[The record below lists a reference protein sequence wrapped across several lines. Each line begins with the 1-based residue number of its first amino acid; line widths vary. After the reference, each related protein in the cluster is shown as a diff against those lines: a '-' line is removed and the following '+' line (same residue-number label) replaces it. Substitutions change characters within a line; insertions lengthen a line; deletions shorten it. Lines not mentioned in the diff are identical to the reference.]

1 LSLIFL
7 LVSAISAQN
16 DSRLLIGLRIVVIN
30 NPASTEVK
38 VSLRVHSG
46 SAFDTAGK
54 EGTIAVLTSLL
65 FPNPEIKEFFRDDL
79 GGSLSWMSDYD
90 RIQIDATARP
100 EKFIDL
106 MESLSLAITNPQI
119 NKESVDKV
127 KTVLLEGVRNTQSA
141 PGVSVNELSARLLV
155 PGHPYARPS
164 SGSEQSLSRI
174 DFADI
179 MQAEERFFTAD
190 NATLVID
197 GPVKVDES
205 LRIAKRLFGSWIK
218 SDRKVPPTFAQPN
231 PPTAALVSE
240 TSPHVPVGRYAIRIG
255 MRSPAII
262 DTEFL
267 AHEAMSIIA
276 LNRTKKLGIENIVS
290 ASAGRRLPGI
300 LILGGDVDESRKA
313 LAENL
318 PSQIFGEEVSIA
330 EFTAAQ
336 SSLIKRLSE
345 QSKASQLL
353 DQDTFGFTK
362 ADGLAERAAK
372 LTLGNLE
379 TYRKKI
385 LSQPFLRLIVS
396 SREQAPVTER

>member
-1 LSLIFL
+1 
-7 LVSAISAQN
+7 
-16 DSRLLIGLRIVVIN
+16 
-30 NPASTEVK
+30 
-38 VSLRVHSG
+38 
-46 SAFDTAGK
+46 
-54 EGTIAVLTSLL
+54 
-65 FPNPEIKEFFRDDL
+65 
-79 GGSLSWMSDYD
+79 MSDYD

-141 PGVSVNELSARLLV
+141 PGAYVNELAARLLV

-174 DFADI
+174 DFADV

-240 TSPHVPVGRYAIRIG
+240 TSPHVPAGRYAVRIG

-262 DTEFL
+262 DSEFL

-276 LNRTKKLGIENIVS
+276 LNRTKKLGIENVV
-290 ASAGRRLPGI
+290 ATSAGRRLPGI

-318 PSQIFGEEVSIA
+318 PSQIFGEEVSIE

-336 SSLIKRLSE
+336 SALIKRLSE

-362 ADGLAERAAK
+362 TDGLAERAAK

-385 LSQPFLRLIVS
+385 LSQPFLRLIVLPS
-396 SREQAPVTER
+396 ERAPVTER